1 MLMMFLAPAAAVAAA
16 AASDVMAPI
25 NRYPPSLRVRY
36 SLCRSGFRGAL
47 SDTITNVSNCAENPT
62 GLF

>member
-1 MLMMFLAPAAAVAAA
+1 MLMMFLAPAAAAAA

-62 GLF
+62 SLF